1 MSITCGVPEADGRN
15 SCDVYILLYK
25 PSYWFDSV
33 SAGLVRSHLQY
44 HEIQLQTS
52 ILWAHEPTICGV
64 TAFRTSR
71 FPLVLV
77 NVSHLTLPYP
87 AKERTSHEP
96 LGFEFCRVCLRKPK
110 DSSFG
115 RIPANVNGK
124 VQETCRTT
132 VQRSLGPWPS
142 TAEVL

>member
-1 MSITCGVPEADGRN
+1 MSITCSVPEAEGRN

-25 PSYWFDSV
+25 PSYWFDFV
-33 SAGLVRSHLQY
+33 SAGLVRSHRQY
-44 HEIQLQTS
+44 HEIQFQTS
-52 ILWAHEPTICGV
+52 ILWAHEPTIYGV
-64 TAFRTSR
+64 TAFRTCSLQAV
-71 FPLVLV
+71 FHSSSSM
-77 NVSHLTLPYP
+77 SHTW
-87 AKERTSHEP
+87 HW
-96 LGFEFCRVCLRKPK
+96 CRVCLRNPK
-110 DSSFG
+110 CSSVG